1 MKNNIIGLHTFSVST
16 EMTDFARRG
25 TYRTV
30 PVILFKVNDD
40 DVQHFAI
47 QRPIEIFRENMDYG
61 SLRNIVR
68 GDEKFLSI
76 PGKAYNQ
83 MRNYVNQNVNKV
95 IADMITHIVV
105 KTICKLKEEDPN
117 AKNIFFID
125 SVDINK
131 IIGRLGY
138 LYLQSDE
145 NTIAFVTYKAGGL
158 LTDTLNSKREKVLFD
173 IHYFE
178 RQERREKKYSTIIPN
193 DYMESLTQAV
203 FYNLSTR
210 EEQISP
216 LRCDILSQGIPTSKI
231 EEKAIAIADVLAKSE
246 NMTLPYQEKGSNG
259 SSNNWVRIPRILNEC
274 IEAEDI
280 YINVA
285 QRILEEDFYAENR

>member
-16 EMTDFARRG
+16 EMTDFARG
-25 TYRTV
+25 GIYRTV
-30 PVILFKVNDD
+30 PMILYKVNDGE
-40 DVQHFAI
+40 VQHFAI
-47 QRPIEIFRENMDYG
+47 QRPIEIFRENMDYR
-61 SLRNIVR
+61 SLRNIVH

-83 MRNYVNQNVNKV
+83 MRSYVNKNVNKV
-95 IADMITHIVV
+95 IADMITYIVV
-105 KTICKLKEEDPN
+105 KTICNLKEEDPN
-117 AKNIFFID
+117 ARNVFFID

-145 NTIAFVTYKAGGL
+145 NTIAFVTYKASGL
-158 LTDTLNSKREKVLFD
+158 LTDTLNSGNEKVLFD
-173 IHYFE
+173 INYFK
-178 RQERREKKYSTIIPN
+178 RQERKSKKYSTIIPN

-210 EEQISP
+210 EAQISP

-231 EEKAIAIADVLAKSE
+231 EEKAITIADILEKPE
-246 NMTLPYQEKGSNG
+246 NMTIPHQEKGSKG
-259 SSNNWVRIPRILNEC
+259 SSNNWVMIPRILNEC

-280 YINVA
+280 HINTA
-285 QRILEEDFYAENR
+285 QRILEEDLYAESR